1 LRTIGP
7 YGNLGMVDRHVVL
20 LVEDNPDSNAALET
34 FLRAHGF
41 DVVNAFNG
49 QEAIERLQQGPRPCL
64 ILLDVMM
71 PVKDGRT
78 FRAEQLADPRWA
90 SIPVIVFSGAYD
102 VGRIADQLGVR
113 DYLTKPLDVQ
123 RLLTAVRRYCVDVPQ
138 P

>member
-1 LRTIGP
+1 
-7 YGNLGMVDRHVVL
+7 MERHLVL

-34 FLRAHGF
+34 LLSAHGF

-49 QEAIERLQQGPRPCL
+49 QEAIDRLREGPRPCL

-71 PVKDGRT
+71 PVKDGRA
-78 FRAEQLADPRWA
+78 FRAEQLADPA
-90 SIPVIVFSGAYD
+90 FAAIPVIVFSGAYD
-102 VGRIADQLGVR
+102 VGRIAEQLGVR

-123 RLLTAVRRYCVDVPQ
+123 RLLTAVRRYCVDAPQ